1 MRKILTPEAPLVED
15 QLANDWSDPEEIQ
28 DACIAVMD
36 TCLGHDV
43 ERLAAVSG
51 ISRRELNKQ
60 RERRADRLGKQWMHR
75 LALILRATSM
85 KFGRE
90 RTAPAVRLLAHAA
103 GHELAASVP
112 HAAERGQADLD
123 TSLLATTMR
132 EVLDAAAKFAAAA
145 VDGVDRQEAA
155 QLLPEF
161 DEALDQLHAMR
172 DRIAERAGHSTE
184 VVTGRPGRT
193 RA

>member
-1 MRKILTPEAPLVED
+1 MRPIVKLAPRPVED
-15 QLANDWSDPEEIQ
+15 QLARDWSDPEAIQ
-28 DACIAVMD
+28 DACIAVMN

-75 LALILRATSM
+75 LALILRATTM

-103 GHELAASVP
+103 GHELAASLPVP
-112 HAAERGQADLD
+112 VDGGQADLD
-123 TSLLATTMR
+123 SSLLATTMR

-145 VDGVDRQEAA
+145 VDGVDRQDAA

-161 DEALDQLHAMR
+161 DEALDHLHAMR
-172 DRIAERAGHSTE
+172 DRIAERAGQNSAGVAATP
-184 VVTGRPGRT
+184 RRT